1 MYALEHYWQL
11 MRFHR
16 PIGTL
21 LLLWPTLSA
30 LWLAN
35 DGMPSLTLILIF
47 SLGVII
53 MRAVGCILNDIADR
67 NFDVHVNRTQ
77 NRPLARR
84 IISIRSAL
92 LLAGS
97 LSLVAF
103 FLVCLTNV
111 NTVLLSVVA
120 LGLATIY
127 PFMKRITHWPQVVLG
142 AAFAWAIP
150 MAYMASINECN
161 LICWLLFAATIIWA
175 VAYDTLYAM
184 VDREDDIKIGIKST
198 AVLCAPYDRLLVFVC
213 HGLVLALYC
222 VIGVQLKLNIYFFV
236 ALFIGLLMSIYQQWL
251 IRDRLPQ
258 HYFKAFLNNNWF
270 GLLLFV
276 GILLGIRL

>member
-1 MYALEHYWQL
+1 MHVLEHYWQL

-35 DGMPSLTLILIF
+35 NGTPSFKLIIIF
-47 SLGVII
+47 CLGVII
-53 MRAVGCILNDIADR
+53 TRAAGCIVNDIADR
-67 NFDVHVNRTQ
+67 NFDGHVKRTQ
-77 NRPLARR
+77 DRPLARR
-84 IISIRSAL
+84 IISVRSAL
-92 LLAGS
+92 LLASS
-97 LSLVAF
+97 LCLIAF

-111 NTVLLSVVA
+111 NTVLLSIVAVA
-120 LGLATIY
+120 LLVVY

-142 AAFAWAIP
+142 AAFSWAIP

-161 LICWLLFAATIIWA
+161 SICWLLFGATVIWA

-184 VDREDDIKIGIKST
+184 VDREDDLKIGIKST

-213 HGLVLALYC
+213 HGLVLGLYC
-222 VIGVQLKLNIYFFV
+222 VIGVQLKLSAYFFV
-236 ALFIGLLMSIYQQWL
+236 AVFIGLLMVIYQQWL
-251 IRDRLPQ
+251 IRDGLPQ

>member
-1 MYALEHYWQL
+1 MQALEPYWQL

-35 DGMPSLTLILIF
+35 DGKPSLKLIAIF

-53 MRAVGCILNDIADR
+53 MRAVGCVLNDIADR
-67 NFDVHVNRTQ
+67 NFDGHVQRTQ
-77 NRPLARR
+77 DRPLARGA
-84 IISIRSAL
+84 ISVRSAL

-97 LSLVAF
+97 FSLIAF
-103 FLVCLTNV
+103 FLVCLTNL
-111 NTVLLSVVA
+111 NTVFLSVVA
-120 LGLATIY
+120 LVLAAIY
-127 PFMKRITHWPQVVLG
+127 PLMKRVTHWPQVVLG

-161 LICWLLFAATIIWA
+161 SICWLLFGATVVWA

-198 AVLCAPYDRLLVFVC
+198 AVLCAPYDRLLVLAC
-213 HGLVLALYC
+213 HSLALGLYG
-222 VIGVQLKLNIYFFV
+222 VIGALLQLNRYFFISLAIGMMI
-236 ALFIGLLMSIYQQWL
+236 ALYQQWL
-251 IRDRLPQ
+251 IRSGSP
-258 HYFKAFLNNNWF
+258 HYYFKAFLNNNWF
-270 GLLLFV
+270 GLVLFV
-276 GILLGIRL
+276 GVILGLRL